1 MQICRTIG
9 GYTFGRA
16 DVVRRAMAKKKSDV
30 MERERQA
37 FIYGQRS
44 DDGTVINT
52 GAIAAGMDETSAG
65 QLFDDMAGFAKYAFN
80 KAHASAY
87 AITTYRT
94 AYLKRHYPGEYLA
107 AMLTSV
113 TGNIV
118 KTSEYIAEAW
128 RMHIPI
134 LGPDINQSGKYFR
147 YAEQDGT
154 WGIRFGLMAIRNVGA
169 PFIEQ
174 ILKEREKRP
183 FENFEDFVSR
193 MADKDCTKRQLEPLI
208 TSGAFDRMPQK
219 RSQMMASYETIM
231 DLYLE
236 RARAAV
242 TGQLDLFS
250 AASEDT
256 AQHTHHDTLEGYRY
270 PDIPEISNREKLL
283 LERSA
288 TGQCF
293 SGHLLDDY
301 SKHLEQLKPT
311 EIGSI
316 ISAFETDESTD
327 GMAVLPSAGGD
338 FRDKQVVSI
347 AGLVSKR
354 VAKLTRKGDNM
365 AFITVEDRYAEMEV
379 IVFPKVLESCAAY
392 LSYDTAIFVT
402 GELSVREE
410 EAPKLLAR
418 TILPLRT
425 NDAVTEEAS
434 SDDKTSPPT
443 PQHTSAAAASP
454 QTRTVSET
462 PIPVSAKTLY
472 LRVPR
477 VDGRNLQYAH
487 AENFAQ
493 IFAAV
498 NGTPSHTVSVVFYDS
513 ETAQYHKGLTPPMI
527 LTPYILGQFETLL
540 GRENVILK

>member
-16 DVVRRAMAKKKSDV
+16 DVVRRAMAKKKTDV

-37 FIYGQRS
+37 FIYGQHA

-52 GAIAAGMDETSAG
+52 GAIAAGMDEQSAG

-219 RSQMMASYETIM
+219 RSQMMASYESIM

-283 LERSA
+283 MERSA

-316 ISAFETDESTD
+316 ISAFDTEESAD
-327 GMAVLPSAGGD
+327 GLSVLPSAGGD

-402 GELSVREE
+402 GELSVRED

-425 NDAVTEEAS
+425 NDAVKEEAPA
-434 SDDKTSPPT
+434 DDKTSPPT
-443 PQHTSAAAASP
+443 PRPTSASAIPP

-462 PIPVSAKTLY
+462 PIPVNAKTLY

-487 AENFAQ
+487 AENYAQ

>member
-1 MQICRTIG
+1 MQICRTVA

-16 DVVRRAMAKKKSDV
+16 DVVRRAMSKKKTDV

-37 FIYGQRS
+37 FIYGQQ
-44 DDGTVINT
+44 DDSGNIINS
-52 GAIAAGMDETSAG
+52 GALASGMDAEAAGA
-65 QLFDDMAGFAKYAFN
+65 LFDEMAGFAKYAFN

-87 AITTYRT
+87 AVTTYRT

-113 TGNIV
+113 TGNLV

-128 RMHIPI
+128 RLHIPI
-134 LGPDINQSGKYFR
+134 LGPDINESGKYFR
-147 YAEQDGT
+147 YAEQDGK

-169 PFIEQ
+169 PFIEKI
-174 ILKEREKRP
+174 ILERETRP
-183 FENFEDFVSR
+183 FVSFEDFVSR

-231 DLYLE
+231 DLYLD
-236 RARAAV
+236 RARSTV

-250 AASEDT
+250 AASEEESHSAHKET
-256 AQHTHHDTLEGYRY
+256 MEGYRY

-301 SKHLEQLKPT
+301 SLHLEQLKPT

-316 ISAFETDESTD
+316 IASFETEETADAMTVMTAST
-327 GMAVLPSAGGD
+327 GE

-365 AFITVEDRYAEMEV
+365 AFVTVEDRYGEIEV

-418 TILPLRT
+418 TIIPLRP
-425 NDAVTEEAS
+425 NDTFTKEAPGTEA
-434 SDDKTSPPT
+434 TS
-443 PQHTSAAAASP
+443 SAASAPAASP
-454 QTRTVSET
+454 QMRTRAVSDT
-462 PIPVSAKTLY
+462 PIPPNAKTLY

-477 VDGRNLQYAH
+477 VDAMQLQYAH
-487 AENFAQ
+487 AENFAN

-498 NGTPSHTVSVVFYDS
+498 QGSAAHTVSVVFYDS
-513 ETAQYHKGLTPPMI
+513 ETAQYHRNLTPPMS
-527 LTPYILGQFETLL
+527 LTPYILCQFETLL

>member
-1 MQICRTIG
+1 MQICRTVA

-16 DVVRRAMAKKKSDV
+16 DVVRRAMSKKKTDV

-37 FIYGQRS
+37 FIHGQTAA
-44 DDGTVINT
+44 DGTVINT
-52 GAIAAGMDETSAG
+52 GAVASGMDEAAAG
-65 QLFDDMAGFAKYAFN
+65 ALFDEMAGFAKYAFN

-113 TGNIV
+113 TGNLV

-128 RMHIPI
+128 RLHIPI
-134 LGPDINQSGKYFR
+134 LGPDINKSGKYFR
-147 YAEQDGT
+147 YAEQDGK

-174 ILKEREKRP
+174 IIKERENSP
-183 FENFEDFVSR
+183 FVSFEDFVSR

-231 DLYLE
+231 DLYLD
-236 RARAAV
+236 RARSTV

-256 AQHTHHDTLEGYRY
+256 AQNSRNESLEGYRY

-301 SKHLEQLKPT
+301 SLHLEQLKPT

-316 ISAFETDESTD
+316 IASFETEESADAMT
-327 GMAVLPSAGGD
+327 ALPASTGE
-338 FRDKQVVSI
+338 FRDKQIVSI

-365 AFITVEDRYAEMEV
+365 AFVTVEDRYAEMEV

-418 TILPLRT
+418 TIFPLRT
-425 NDAVTEEAS
+425 NDAVNEEAHREAAVS
-434 SDDKTSPPT
+434 PITPTTAQAQPHTRAVSD
-443 PQHTSAAAASP
+443 
-454 QTRTVSET
+454 T
-462 PIPVSAKTLY
+462 PIPPHAKTLY

-477 VDGRNLQYAH
+477 VHPRDLKYAH
-487 AENFAQ
+487 AENYAQ
-493 IFAAV
+493 IFASVASI
-498 NGTPSHTVSVVFYDS
+498 PAHTVAVVFYDS
-513 ETAQYHKGLTPPMI
+513 ETAEYHRNLTPPMT
-527 LTPYILGQFETLL
+527 LSPYILSQFETLL

>member
-16 DVVRRAMAKKKSDV
+16 DVVRRAMAKKKTDV

-37 FIYGQRS
+37 FIYGQRA

-52 GAIAAGMDETSAG
+52 GAIAAGMDEVSAG

-128 RMHIPI
+128 RLHIPI

-147 YAEQDGT
+147 YAEQDGIR
-154 WGIRFGLMAIRNVGA
+154 GIRFGLMAIRNVGA

-219 RSQMMASYETIM
+219 RSQMMASYEIIM

-256 AQHTHHDTLEGYRY
+256 AQNAHRDTLEGYRY

-316 ISAFETDESTD
+316 IASFETEESADSTAVLSTD
-327 GMAVLPSAGGD
+327 TGD
-338 FRDKQVVSI
+338 FRDKQIVSI

-354 VAKLTRKGDNM
+354 AAKLTRKGDNM

-425 NDAVTEEAS
+425 NDAFREEAPA
-434 SDDKTSPPT
+434 DEKTSPSR
-443 PQHTSAAAASP
+443 PQPTSAAAAPS
-454 QTRTVSET
+454 QTRAVSET
-462 PIPVSAKTLY
+462 PIPVNAKTLY
-472 LRVPR
+472 LRVPH

-487 AENFAQ
+487 AENYAQ

-498 NGTPSHTVSVVFYDS
+498 NGTAAHTVSVVFYDS